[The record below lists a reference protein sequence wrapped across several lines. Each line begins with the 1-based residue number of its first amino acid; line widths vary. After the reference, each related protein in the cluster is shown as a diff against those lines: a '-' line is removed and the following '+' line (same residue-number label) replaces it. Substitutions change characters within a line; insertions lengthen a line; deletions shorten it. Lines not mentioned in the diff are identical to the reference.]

1 MVVLKFPAFF
11 FFFNKNGFGEAALCC
26 AVRCCAVRWTV
37 GLRAQSWGERERE
50 TERERERE
58 RVWGGSC
65 VRGSHNAERHLANKG
80 SNNNSAEGLRPRGL
94 PLRTRHTGA
103 QRDATTKRRG
113 LALANIK
120 NFVYH
125 ACHGAVP
132 APAPPCPLREL
143 IVCTRLTRDSSTNRC
158 IIASVSFPF
167 FFFPKMFPLDQNF
180 LMSIREGVKTA
191 DSVNSVFSGRAW
203 KNGRT
208 FFFLFFF

>member
-1 MVVLKFPAFF
+1 M
-11 FFFNKNGFGEAALCC
+11 ALGRLLC

-37 GLRAQSWGERERE
+37 GWERRAEES
-50 TERERERE
+50 ERERERE

-113 LALANIK
+113 LALSNTK

-132 APAPPCPLREL
+132 APPCPLREL
-143 IVCTRLTRDSSTNRC
+143 TVCTRLTRDSSPNRC
-158 IIASVSFPF
+158 ITASVSF
-167 FFFPKMFPLDQNF
+167 
-180 LMSIREGVKTA
+180 
-191 DSVNSVFSGRAW
+191 
-203 KNGRT
+203 
-208 FFFLFFF
+208 FLFSKFFHRIKFFNEHPRGGQGSKQCKQCL